1 MTQPAAKITVPDTW
15 LVVGA
20 SSAIARAFAR
30 CAAAANSTIVLA
42 GRDRADLEATAADLR
57 VRFTQRVDVVDFD
70 AHRPETHA
78 AALDEARS
86 FAGPATLNLFIAFGV
101 MPSQSDIDADPALA
115 ESVID
120 TNFTAVVRL
129 LQFAAPMFA
138 TQKRGRIVVL
148 GSVAGDRGRLSN
160 YVYGA
165 AKAGLHAYLQGLRAR
180 LWRAGVTVT
189 TVKPGPVDTAMTFA
203 LGRLPLLA
211 QPDAIAASCLK
222 AALSGREEVY
232 APAPWRL
239 IMAILRAI
247 PEKFFKKLSI

>member
-1 MTQPAAKITVPDTW
+1 MSEAPDTW
-15 LVVGA
+15 LIVGA

-30 CAAAANSTIVLA
+30 RAAAANANIVLA
-42 GRDRADLEATAADLR
+42 GRDRPDLEATAADLR
-57 VRFTQRVDVVDFD
+57 VRFSQRVDIADFD
-70 AHRPETHA
+70 VSRPETHA
-78 AALDEARS
+78 AALERARS
-86 FAGPATLNLFIAFGV
+86 FAAPAVLNLFVAVGV
-101 MPSQSDIDADPALA
+101 MPSQAEIDRDPALV
-115 ESVID
+115 ESVVE
-120 TNFTAVVRL
+120 TNFGGVARF
-129 LQFAAPMFA
+129 LQVAAPLFEA
-138 TQKRGRIVVL
+138 QKRGRIVVL
-148 GSVAGDRGRLSN
+148 GSVAGDRGRLGN

-211 QPDAIAASCLK
+211 QPDAVAMMCFSAAM
-222 AALSGREEVY
+222 SGREEIY
-232 APAPWRL
+232 APSPWRF